1 MKQIKIDIFL
11 LLTFVTI
18 LIAYC
23 FPQLGNKAYKGILD
37 NIISIGIA
45 FIFFFYGLKL
55 SIEKIKTGLK
65 NLKLHFVIQ
74 ITTFVFFPLIII
86 LFYPY
91 FKGENYFYTWLSF
104 LFLAALPSTVS
115 TSVVMVSIAKGNLP
129 AAIFNASISGLIG
142 VFITPIWMGFFILNS
157 DVDYNLSH
165 IYLKLIIEIL
175 IPVVLGLSL
184 QKKIGNYVMKH
195 IQLLNKFDKSVILL
209 IIYKSFAESFEQKI
223 FSEVGTMYL
232 LIVTFLCCLLF
243 YLVYF
248 FTGWV
253 AKFLNFNREDTI
265 TAQFCGTK
273 KSLVHGTVFS
283 KILIPATIPMGIILL
298 PIMIFHA
305 FQIFVITFIS
315 ERKSKEIE

>member
-23 FPQLGNKAYKGILD
+23 FPQLGNKAYKGIVD

>member
-1 MKQIKIDIFL
+1 MKQIKIDTFL

-18 LIAYC
+18 LISYC

-184 QKKIGNYVMKH
+184 QKKNGNYVMKH

-253 AKFLNFNREDTI
+253 AEFLNFNREDTI

-315 ERKSKEIE
+315 ERKSKEIL

>member
-1 MKQIKIDIFL
+1 MKQNKIDTFL

-18 LIAYC
+18 LISYC

-184 QKKIGNYVMKH
+184 QKKNGNYVMKH

-253 AKFLNFNREDTI
+253 AEFLNFNREDTI

>member
-184 QKKIGNYVMKH
+184 QKKMV
-195 IQLLNKFDKSVILL
+195 
-209 IIYKSFAESFEQKI
+209 
-223 FSEVGTMYL
+223 TM
-232 LIVTFLCCLLF
+232 
-243 YLVYF
+243 
-248 FTGWV
+248 
-253 AKFLNFNREDTI
+253 
-265 TAQFCGTK
+265 
-273 KSLVHGTVFS
+273 
-283 KILIPATIPMGIILL
+283 
-298 PIMIFHA
+298 
-305 FQIFVITFIS
+305 
-315 ERKSKEIE
+315 